1 MIVKGWG
8 GLYVETFETCEG
20 GGGSERV
27 SLCPLWG
34 TSLRATVI
42 LMFECFP
49 RQARADLR
57 KAPN

>member
-1 MIVKGWG
+1 MTVKGG
-8 GLYVETFETCEG
+8 GEACTDFLDFG
-20 GGGSERV
+20 GVGGSERV
-27 SLCPLWG
+27 SLCPLWE

-49 RQARADLR
+49 RQARANLR